1 MKLLRSTLKHIQ
13 KTVKMGYIYFLGVL
27 AFIEMVFTPRL
38 DKTSE
43 GDILLWF
50 NGFAGREYLKVW

>member
-1 MKLLRSTLKHIQ
+1 
-13 KTVKMGYIYFLGVL
+13 MGYIYFLGVL